1 MREVEEVLTGGNV
14 SGAVV
19 RIGSTVRKPATIA
32 TPGVEAVLEHLA
44 SVGFEAAP
52 RTLGRDDEGR
62 HVVEYIPGALADTL
76 PPFTTT
82 ELHRLGRLIHD
93 LHDAMS
99 DFHPPPGVSWDVA
112 IPDPTGGELICH
124 NDLAPWNLVIDGDRW
139 VFIDWDGAGPGS
151 RLWDLGYV
159 AHGFVP
165 FHQDGEVATDAGRL
179 RALVDG
185 YGLNDEERLA
195 FPALIEAHTR
205 GMYDLLRRGA
215 ETGQQPWARLYAEG
229 HGDHWG
235 PTADYIKTHHDS
247 WITALQ

>member
-1 MREVEEVLTGGNV
+1 MKEVEEVLTGGNV

-19 RIGSTVRKPATIA
+19 RVGSTVRKPATAA

-44 SVGFEAAP
+44 SVGFEGAP

-62 HVVEYIPGALADTL
+62 HVVEYVPGVLADTL
-76 PPFTTT
+76 PPFSPK
-82 ELHRLGRLIHD
+82 ELSRLGRLVHD

-99 DFHPPPGVSWDVA
+99 DFRPPADVAWDVA
-112 IPDPTGGELICH
+112 IPDPSDGQLICH

-165 FHQDGEVATDAGRL
+165 FHQDGDVATDARRL
-179 RALVDG
+179 RLLVDG
-185 YGLNDEERLA
+185 YGLDDEERRA

-205 GMYDLLRRGA
+205 GMYDLLRRGS

-235 PTADYIKTHHDS
+235 PTADYLKTHHDS
-247 WITALQ
+247 WIAALQ